1 MPYII
6 TNSAYAVQQVGF
18 EPQITEGEAAP
29 TEVQTNAAAL
39 SAWAVAQSDAADD
52 SGTTNP

>member
-18 EPQITEGEAAP
+18 EPP
-29 TEVQTNAAAL
+29 TEAQTNAAAL